1 MMPLD
6 VAEIRLGRNEH
17 KKGPKAAPTASSSE
31 ASFQHEL
38 HAVQAT
44 LS

>member
-1 MMPLD
+1 MMPRRGRDSDL
-6 VAEIRLGRNEH
+6 AETNTE
-17 KKGPKAAPTASSSE
+17 KAARSASSSE